1 MNKILADYKNEC
13 AKLFNRKKYYVFMA
27 IEVLICGIVILTKLL
42 TNSLSKGAVSFDN
55 ISSALTLMTLFIEI
69 IIPFIVMMATCEM
82 FSEEFQSKTIRAVFM
97 RPIAR
102 YKIYLGKYFAVLTLA
117 VVNMLVV
124 MLAANLMDLL
134 IVGNLNNLGYS
145 ILAYIID
152 IIPMMVLI
160 MMAVMI
166 NQLVNNSTMSM
177 FLCIIIY
184 ICLKLAG
191 VYFTGLSGLVFT
203 GYMQWHKLWLGAGM
217 PVGTM
222 ISRIA
227 LLLGYGITFTSVGYY
242 IFRFKEC

>member
-42 TNSLSKGAVSFDN
+42 TNRLSRGAVS
-55 ISSALTLMTLFIEI
+55 LTLMSLFIEI
-69 IIPFIVMMATCEM
+69 IIPFIVMMAACEM

-117 VVNMLVV
+117 VVNMLVG

-134 IVGNLNNLGYS
+134 IVRNLNSLGYS

-160 MMAVMI
+160 MMVVMI
-166 NQLVNNSTMSM
+166 NQLVNNSTMAM

-203 GYMQWHKLWLGAGM
+203 GYMQ
-217 PVGTM
+217 
-222 ISRIA
+222 
-227 LLLGYGITFTSVGYY
+227 
-242 IFRFKEC
+242 